1 MEREKTEQ
9 EKNVKT
15 IVGWS
20 LWNQIHDHLH
30 SKQAN
35 KL

>member
-30 SKQAN
+30 SKRTS
-35 KL
+35 L